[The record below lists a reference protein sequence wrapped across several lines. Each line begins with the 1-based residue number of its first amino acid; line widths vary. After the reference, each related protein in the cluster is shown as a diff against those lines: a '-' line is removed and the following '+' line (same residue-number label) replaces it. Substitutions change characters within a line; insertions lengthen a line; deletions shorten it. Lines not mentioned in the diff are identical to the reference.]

1 MDVIEAMA
9 DAAVGL
15 DDVAPPTLLQLDRL
29 LVGKRQRAGKRK
41 QSGQAGAE
49 DPSLVHGPASAR
61 RQGDALDEVVVI
73 AGRVEDELTDLRLPG
88 AIGGLGEDHVL
99 PALRRRPSEAPR
111 PEGEAAVILAESR
124 VLPALAAVR

>member
-41 QSGQAGAE
+41 QSGQEGAE

-73 AGRVEDELTDLRLPG
+73 AGRVENELADLRLSRV
-88 AIGGLGEDHVL
+88 IGGFGENRVL
-99 PALRRRPSEAPR
+99 PALRGCPAEAP
-111 PEGEAAVILAESR
+111 
-124 VLPALAAVR
+124 